1 MLLVS
6 HGPVLAE
13 LAYMPVCFV
22 VDDDGDTRE
31 GFAEY
36 LREWGFEVHTASD
49 AGELHTLL
57 AAVTPAAI
65 LMDVQMPQVDGWTLT
80 REIKGNAR
88 TRNVLVLVI
97 SASDRDEDLLAAEKA
112 GADAFI
118 GKPCDPHVI
127 VLELARLLKVE
138 PLDRVKISAS

>member
-1 MLLVS
+1 
-6 HGPVLAE
+6 
-13 LAYMPVCFV
+13 MPVCFI

-36 LREWGFEVHTASD
+36 LSEWGFEVHTASD
-49 AGELHTLL
+49 SSELHVLL
-57 AAVTPAAI
+57 ATVTPAAI
-65 LMDVQMPQVDGWTLT
+65 LMDVQMPRVDGWTLT
-80 REIKGNAR
+80 REIKGNPS

-97 SASDRDEDLLAAEKA
+97 SASDREEDLLAAEEA

-127 VLELARLLKVE
+127 VSELTRLLKVE
-138 PLDRVKISAS
+138 PVDRVKISAS

>member
-1 MLLVS
+1 V
-6 HGPVLAE
+6 
-13 LAYMPVCFV
+13 PVCFI

-49 AGELHTLL
+49 AAELHALL
-57 AAVTPAAI
+57 ATVTPAAI
-65 LMDVQMPQVDGWTLT
+65 LMDVQMPRVDGWTLT
-80 REIKGNAR
+80 REIKGNAG

-97 SASDRDEDLLAAEKA
+97 SASDGDEDLLRAEEA
-112 GADAFI
+112 GADGFI

-127 VLELARLLKVE
+127 VSELTRLLKVE
-138 PLDRVKISAS
+138 PINRVKISAS